1 MYVNWES
8 ERFCCFSDLKVS
20 FKLPI
25 LRGGKFKADGVWLN
39 FVGFKSQLFNQRKWV
54 DCAEKIVSLA

>member
-1 MYVNWES
+1 MYGNWEY
-8 ERFCCFSDLKVS
+8 ERFCGFSDLKVS

-39 FVGFKSQLFNQRKWV
+39 FVGFNSKFFNEGKWV
-54 DCAEKIVSLA
+54 DCAEKSVSLA